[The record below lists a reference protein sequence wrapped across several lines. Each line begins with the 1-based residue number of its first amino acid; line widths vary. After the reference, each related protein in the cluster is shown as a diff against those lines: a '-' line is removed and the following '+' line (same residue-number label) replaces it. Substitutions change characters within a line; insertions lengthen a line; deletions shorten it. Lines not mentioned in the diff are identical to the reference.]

1 MSSTRC
7 TPWLGVTI
15 LRCSGLSM
23 CMMSST
29 KQPAAFTTL
38 RALIEYSSPVVLST
52 NFTPATLPASLCRMP
67 VTVASLTTV
76 PPFSTQVWARLMA
89 MRESSN
95 CPSW

>member
-52 NFTPATLPASLCRMP
+52 NFTPATLPASDCP
-67 VTVASLTTV
+67 TVGAVT
-76 PPFSTQVWARLMA
+76 
-89 MRESSN
+89 ESSLDFTLAIE
-95 CPSW
+95 PVKSLLRIGA